1 MKAMKKPAAAPAKTG
16 KKPASAP
23 AKTSKQPAV
32 PVAPAGEWKPYV
44 FRHDNLAEAPEDER
58 DELLDR
64 VMRALH
70 QRSGRDRVMYDRV
83 IRFGPA
89 VSVHQPELSLI
100 SCMLANG
107 IDMALRDPPSADRPH
122 DAGD

>member
-44 FRHDNLAEAPEDER
+44 FRHDNALAEAPEDER

-70 QRSGRDRVMYDRV
+70 QF
-83 IRFGPA
+83 RFGPA
-89 VSVHQPELSLI
+89 VSVNQPELSLI
-100 SCMLANG
+100 SCMLAKG

-122 DAGD
+122 DAGE